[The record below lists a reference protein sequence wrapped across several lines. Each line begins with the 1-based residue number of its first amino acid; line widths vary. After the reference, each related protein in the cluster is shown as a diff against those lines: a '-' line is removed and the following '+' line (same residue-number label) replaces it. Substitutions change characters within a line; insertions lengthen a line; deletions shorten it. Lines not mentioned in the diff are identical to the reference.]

1 MSKKD
6 FSQQFPSPPQNE
18 QVYYTSPEHPFPVFP
33 NENETLNEDEPTNII
48 PEDLLPMLPL
58 ENESANNPP
67 LEYEPNPLGL
77 SDEQLRLLEQ
87 DEEVLREFEQA
98 KARDEAACS
107 EQEQEELLN
116 QWEMGL
122 FPEQLE
128 TSSDEKGWVSNDLFY

>member
-18 QVYYTSPEHPFPVFP
+18 QVYYTSPEHTFPVFP
-33 NENETLNEDEPTNII
+33 NENETLNEDKPANII

-58 ENESANNPP
+58 ENDPP

-77 SDEQLRLLEQ
+77 SDEQLRQLEQ
-87 DEEVLREFEQA
+87 DEEVLREFEEA
-98 KARDEAACS
+98 EARAAAARR
-107 EQEQEELLN
+107 EQEQEDLLH

-122 FPEQLE
+122 FDEQLE
-128 TSSDEKGWVSNDLFY
+128 TSSDEEGWVSDDSFY